1 MICLDPGHP
10 SEVGPGTRGKHI
22 TEMKLVWNVSLLL
35 RDRLEKKGMK
45 VVLTKSSEKQFVKNL
60 DRSAIANRNKA
71 DLFLRLHADAV
82 PERGFASYYP
92 SQQGRAQG
100 KTGPSRSVIE
110 RSRAAAQAFHPAV
123 IRALTGRLNDRGLRT
138 DLQTAV
144 GAKQG
149 ALTGSIFSQVPVIL
163 VEMATLTEPEDEQV
177 VKTKEGQQ
185 MMARALEAGVEAALA
200 ALRALR
206 QKKADE

>member
-1 MICLDPGHP
+1 
-10 SEVGPGTRGKHI
+10 
-22 TEMKLVWNVSLLL
+22 MKLVWNVSLLL
-35 RDRLEKKGMK
+35 RYRLEKRGMK
-45 VVLTKSSEKQFVKNL
+45 VVLTKASEKQYVKNL
-60 DRSAIANRNKA
+60 DRSAIANRARA

-100 KTGPSRSVIE
+100 KTGPSRRVIE
-110 RSRAAAQAFHPAV
+110 QSRAAAQAFHPAV
-123 IRALTGRLNDRGLRT
+123 IRALGGKLNDRGLRT

-149 ALTGSIFSQVPVIL
+149 ALTGSIFSQVPVVL
-163 VEMATLTEPEDEQV
+163 VEMATLTEPEDEKV
-177 VKTKEGQQ
+177 VKTKEGQE
-185 MMARALEAGVEAALA
+185 MVARALEAGVDAALS
-200 ALRALR
+200 ALKKVR